1 MPVMGESS
9 FEAAVQK
16 VMREQNVSRKSAEK
30 IVGSVEQKRARL
42 LKLKLAALKKKR
54 ALIANHN
61 HEFIFKGVE
70 IGPYKVASL
79 SQQMGRYAKYWLLN
93 AKQVNGNG
101 WGIAA
106 HTAKENMAK
115 FVGRPLVVTS
125 AKWHGASEY
134 GDKYE
139 HPYLPTNDLNKIF
152 DHQEKFR
159 VGSIVDVQEDRHG
172 DWYATIEMLPKFANF
187 QLPPFCSP
195 AIYQLDAKEDEGAIS
210 KWEALHLAALDENP
224 AYGARIALL
233 KGSCVGTANECK
245 VQFKSAKQLNATI
258 YDEDVAN
265 TTKKQ
270 KKKKMFDKNNPKFRG
285 TMEAQVICPKKV
297 NNIKEKIANLK
308 KKQKVALKIFESGD
322 WDGTLADSLNI
333 ISAGGAD
340 ASKFR
345 KQPTPIPPPT
355 KKYRSLSNSKKNEV
369 LDKVRENLLFN
380 MNENAG
386 EFGFQTYED
395 TDNLLNFED
404 KQLDEDLFLGITK
417 GKKIKTKGKGTSLAK
432 LKSKL
437 AIIDVRE
444 PFKFAP
450 PKDLPK
456 LHPQSSE
463 IQTHATKLLGTSP
476 TFKGSH
482 FLTTDGKL
490 LGTGKSEHRTMS
502 HNILRTFK
510 DKKFNEMAATADAKT
525 FSRWGTDGRNMN
537 DLLRQT
543 GMSRVSGDDTGI
555 NIDAKHPLTS
565 AQRKTILQHITDNGI
580 TSDNVFVDDYTPT
593 QGVFKQLRLGSLKS
607 KLAIVRSPDKPQA
620 PREMKHT
627 RVDSAGPLINKVPFG
642 DEDRS
647 TTQQYIDRQMRD
659 SSYELDEG
667 KKVYPPKP
675 TQKDRKRIIKAK
687 LASLD
692 NQKVAYEGG
701 SKYDRQITD
710 LQNNF
715 KGQRG
720 EITKRRPDNL
730 VGRQPENAFG
740 HKCTNEATCGA
751 TSGFLGLKLMTNH
764 GLNHKQ
770 VKIEGGMY
778 TGPGAEYSSATFKD
792 DTGKPQVGHEWIRL
806 DDGTIIDGSSGQ
818 FMNQKNK
825 INQDQRFR
833 VIPPNAPLQKYYKPH
848 YYKNPLIQKRQWYD
862 KNDPLKKSIEKY
874 EKTMR
879 LGKLKAKIASLGEQN
894 MTYQKSKK
902 VVIRKKKNH
911 PKARK
916 AQVEF
921 DDPKAESKLTKIS
934 DEAWPTEQS
943 TFLSSTGRFIGGG
956 QDHTET
962 IQKIF
967 PKYTYTPEDK
977 MDDGPVTRFSTQYKL
992 PRVQRRIT
1000 RAGERI
1006 SVGIHAPIT
1015 NAQLKTLQDVEK
1027 MGAELGY
1034 VVGDIKTGEH
1044 GDGFSNMVKALREK
1058 KFL

>member
-1 MPVMGESS
+1 MTVMGESS

-16 VMREQNVSRKSAEK
+16 VMREQQVSRKSAEK

-245 VQFKSAKQLNATI
+245 VQFKSAKRMPGKSPFGNKTDKEIHDELSAALRGAGNLFGRKGSTKRLQNAGHESDVQILKNRALNLNVPLNIERAAKQLNATI
-258 YDEDVAN
+258 YDENVAN
-265 TTKKQ
+265 DVYKNKNKRNTTLTQFNKNRKKMGLPPVEKQ
-270 KKKKMFDKNNPKFRG
+270 KEASIFDEAQANKKEDKKKKKMFDKNNARFRG
-285 TMEAQVICPKKV
+285 IMEAQVVCPIRKAELKERVAGLRSDTNKAVDKVNVYKKKEKKV
-297 NNIKEKIANLK
+297 KE
-308 KKQKVALKIFESGD
+308 
-322 WDGTLADSLNI
+322 
-333 ISAGGAD
+333 
-340 ASKFR
+340 
-345 KQPTPIPPPT
+345 
-355 KKYRSLSNSKKNEV
+355 
-369 LDKVRENLLFN
+369 
-380 MNENAG
+380 
-386 EFGFQTYED
+386 
-395 TDNLLNFED
+395 
-404 KQLDEDLFLGITK
+404 
-417 GKKIKTKGKGTSLAK
+417 
-432 LKSKL
+432 
-437 AIIDVRE
+437 
-444 PFKFAP
+444 
-450 PKDLPK
+450 
-456 LHPQSSE
+456 
-463 IQTHATKLLGTSP
+463 
-476 TFKGSH
+476 
-482 FLTTDGKL
+482 
-490 LGTGKSEHRTMS
+490 
-502 HNILRTFK
+502 
-510 DKKFNEMAATADAKT
+510 
-525 FSRWGTDGRNMN
+525 
-537 DLLRQT
+537 
-543 GMSRVSGDDTGI
+543 
-555 NIDAKHPLTS
+555 
-565 AQRKTILQHITDNGI
+565 
-580 TSDNVFVDDYTPT
+580 
-593 QGVFKQLRLGSLKS
+593 
-607 KLAIVRSPDKPQA
+607 AIVRSPDKYKVD
-620 PREMKHT
+620 REFRHT
-627 RVDSAGPLINKVPFG
+627 RVDSNGPLINKVPFG
-642 DEDRS
+642 PEDRS
-647 TTQQYIDRQMRD
+647 TTQQGMDRIMRD
-659 SSYELDEG
+659 SSYDVTN

-675 TQKDRKRIIKAK
+675 TQKDRKRIITAKSNPCHPGYTMYGTKDKNGAKVPNCVPTKSAKTKISKVGDMQERLNDMQKYLKHREIEGATEKDYDDEYSAISNYIGLNEKVDPRNYGKAKINPRLKKRLAK
-687 LASLD
+687 LA
-692 NQKVAYEGG
+692 G
-701 SKYDRQITD
+701 
-710 LQNNF
+710 
-715 KGQRG
+715 
-720 EITKRRPDNL
+720 
-730 VGRQPENAFG
+730 
-740 HKCTNEATCGA
+740 
-751 TSGFLGLKLMTNH
+751 
-764 GLNHKQ
+764 
-770 VKIEGGMY
+770 
-778 TGPGAEYSSATFKD
+778 
-792 DTGKPQVGHEWIRL
+792 
-806 DDGTIIDGSSGQ
+806 
-818 FMNQKNK
+818 
-825 INQDQRFR
+825 
-833 VIPPNAPLQKYYKPH
+833 
-848 YYKNPLIQKRQWYD
+848 
-862 KNDPLKKSIEKY
+862 
-874 EKTMR
+874 
-879 LGKLKAKIASLGEQN
+879 LGEEN

-902 VVIRKKKNH
+902 VVIRKKKNY

-992 PRVQRRIT
+992 PRVQKRMT

>member
-1 MPVMGESS
+1 MPVLGESS

-16 VMREQNVSRKSAEK
+16 VMKEQQVSRKSAEK

-258 YDEDVAN
+258 FDENVAN
-265 TTKKQ
+265 DVYENKRKKHMSLKKFNRMRKEMGLPPVEKQ
-270 KKKKMFDKNNPKFRG
+270 KEASIFDEAQANKKEDKKKKKMFDKNNARFRG
-285 TMEAQVICPKKV
+285 IMEAQVVCPIRKAELKERIAGLRSDTNKAVDKVNVYKKKEKKV
-297 NNIKEKIANLK
+297 KE
-308 KKQKVALKIFESGD
+308 
-322 WDGTLADSLNI
+322 
-333 ISAGGAD
+333 
-340 ASKFR
+340 
-345 KQPTPIPPPT
+345 
-355 KKYRSLSNSKKNEV
+355 
-369 LDKVRENLLFN
+369 
-380 MNENAG
+380 
-386 EFGFQTYED
+386 
-395 TDNLLNFED
+395 
-404 KQLDEDLFLGITK
+404 
-417 GKKIKTKGKGTSLAK
+417 
-432 LKSKL
+432 
-437 AIIDVRE
+437 
-444 PFKFAP
+444 
-450 PKDLPK
+450 
-456 LHPQSSE
+456 
-463 IQTHATKLLGTSP
+463 
-476 TFKGSH
+476 
-482 FLTTDGKL
+482 
-490 LGTGKSEHRTMS
+490 
-502 HNILRTFK
+502 
-510 DKKFNEMAATADAKT
+510 
-525 FSRWGTDGRNMN
+525 
-537 DLLRQT
+537 
-543 GMSRVSGDDTGI
+543 
-555 NIDAKHPLTS
+555 
-565 AQRKTILQHITDNGI
+565 
-580 TSDNVFVDDYTPT
+580 
-593 QGVFKQLRLGSLKS
+593 
-607 KLAIVRSPDKPQA
+607 AIVRSPDKYKVD
-620 PREMKHT
+620 REFRHT
-627 RVDSAGPLINKVPFG
+627 RVDSNGPLINKVPFG
-642 DEDRS
+642 PEDRS
-647 TTQQYIDRQMRD
+647 TTQQGMDRIMRD
-659 SSYELDEG
+659 SSYDVTN

-675 TQKDRKRIIKAK
+675 TQKDRKRIITAK
-687 LASLD
+687 SNPCHPGYTMYGTKDKNGAKVPNCVPTKSAKTKISKVGDMQERLND
-692 NQKVAYEGG
+692 MQKYL
-701 SKYDRQITD
+701 KHR
-710 LQNNF
+710 
-715 KGQRG
+715 
-720 EITKRRPDNL
+720 EI
-730 VGRQPENAFG
+730 E
-740 HKCTNEATCGA
+740 GA
-751 TSGFLGLKLMTNH
+751 TEKDYDDEYSAISNYI
-764 GLNHKQ
+764 GLNEK
-770 VKIEGGMY
+770 V
-778 TGPGAEYSSATFKD
+778 
-792 DTGKPQVGHEWIRL
+792 
-806 DDGTIIDGSSGQ
+806 
-818 FMNQKNK
+818 
-825 INQDQRFR
+825 
-833 VIPPNAPLQKYYKPH
+833 
-848 YYKNPLIQKRQWYD
+848 
-862 KNDPLKKSIEKY
+862 DPRNY
-874 EKTMR
+874 
-879 LGKLKAKIASLGEQN
+879 GKAKINPRLKKRLAKIAGLGEEN

-902 VVIRKKKNH
+902 VVIRKKKNY

-967 PKYTYTPEDK
+967 PKYTYTQEDK

-992 PRVQRRIT
+992 PRVQRRMT

>member
-16 VMREQNVSRKSAEK
+16 VMREQQVSRKSAEK

-258 YDEDVAN
+258 YDENVAN
-265 TTKKQ
+265 DVYKNKNKRNTTLTQFNKNRKKMGLPPVEKQ
-270 KKKKMFDKNNPKFRG
+270 KEASIFDEAQANKKEDKKKKKMFDKNNARFRG
-285 TMEAQVICPKKV
+285 IMEAQVVCPIRKAELKERVAGLRSDTNKAVNKV
-297 NNIKEKIANLK
+297 NAYK
-308 KKQKVALKIFESGD
+308 KKQKTALDIFESGD
-322 WDGTLADSLNI
+322 DGTLAETLNV

-340 ASKFR
+340 ASKFKHQR
-345 KQPTPIPPPT
+345 KPTPSPT
-355 KKYRSLSNSKKNEV
+355 KKYRNLSNAKKDEV
-369 LDKVRENLLFN
+369 LGKVRENLLFN
-380 MNENAG
+380 MNEQAG

-404 KQLDEDLFLGITK
+404 KKIDEDRFLGITK
-417 GKKIKTKGKGTSLAK
+417 GKKVQNNGRKGTSLAK

-437 AIIDVRE
+437 AI
-444 PFKFAP
+444 
-450 PKDLPK
+450 
-456 LHPQSSE
+456 
-463 IQTHATKLLGTSP
+463 
-476 TFKGSH
+476 
-482 FLTTDGKL
+482 
-490 LGTGKSEHRTMS
+490 
-502 HNILRTFK
+502 
-510 DKKFNEMAATADAKT
+510 
-525 FSRWGTDGRNMN
+525 
-537 DLLRQT
+537 
-543 GMSRVSGDDTGI
+543 
-555 NIDAKHPLTS
+555 
-565 AQRKTILQHITDNGI
+565 
-580 TSDNVFVDDYTPT
+580 
-593 QGVFKQLRLGSLKS
+593 
-607 KLAIVRSPDKPQA
+607 VRSPDKFKVN
-620 PREMKHT
+620 REMKHT
-627 RVDSAGPLINKVPFG
+627 RVDSNGPLINKVPFG

-659 SSYELDEG
+659 SSYELSKG

-675 TQKDRKRIIKAK
+675 TQKDRKRIITAKSNPCHPGYTMYGTKDKNGSKVPNCVPTKSAKTKISKVGDMQERLNDMQKYLKHREIEGATEKDYDDEYSAISNYIGLNEKVDPRNYGKAKINPRLKKRLAK
-687 LASLD
+687 LA
-692 NQKVAYEGG
+692 G
-701 SKYDRQITD
+701 
-710 LQNNF
+710 
-715 KGQRG
+715 
-720 EITKRRPDNL
+720 
-730 VGRQPENAFG
+730 
-740 HKCTNEATCGA
+740 
-751 TSGFLGLKLMTNH
+751 
-764 GLNHKQ
+764 
-770 VKIEGGMY
+770 
-778 TGPGAEYSSATFKD
+778 
-792 DTGKPQVGHEWIRL
+792 
-806 DDGTIIDGSSGQ
+806 
-818 FMNQKNK
+818 
-825 INQDQRFR
+825 
-833 VIPPNAPLQKYYKPH
+833 
-848 YYKNPLIQKRQWYD
+848 
-862 KNDPLKKSIEKY
+862 
-874 EKTMR
+874 
-879 LGKLKAKIASLGEQN
+879 LGEEN

-902 VVIRKKKNH
+902 VVIRKKKNY

-967 PKYTYTPEDK
+967 PKYTYTQEDK

-992 PRVQRRIT
+992 PRVQRRMT

-1034 VVGDIKTGEH
+1034 VIGDIKTGEH